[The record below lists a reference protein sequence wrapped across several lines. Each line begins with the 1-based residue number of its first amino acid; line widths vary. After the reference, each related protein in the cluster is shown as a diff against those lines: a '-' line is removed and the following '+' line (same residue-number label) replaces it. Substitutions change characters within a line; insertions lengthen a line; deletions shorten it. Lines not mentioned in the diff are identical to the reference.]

1 MTGYMMEQD
10 MQEILFTK
18 EELSAKIREMA
29 AEINRDYAGKS
40 PLVVGV
46 LRGSFIF
53 MADLVRELDLPLTID
68 FIQASSYGAG
78 TVSSGLVNIRLDLD
92 EDIAGKDILLVE
104 DILDTGNTLSK
115 LVAEL
120 KTRNPASIK
129 LCVLLD
135 KPSRR
140 TGPIQ
145 ADYVGFTIPD
155 AFVVG
160 CGLDYDQRYRQLPY
174 VGILKPEI
182 YE

>member
-1 MTGYMMEQD
+1 MEQD
-10 MQEILFTK
+10 MQQILFTQDQVAARVQ
-18 EELSAKIREMA
+18 ELA
-29 AEINRDYAGKS
+29 AQITRDYAGKT

-53 MADLVRELDLPLTID
+53 MA
-68 FIQASSYGAG
+68 ASSYGAG
-78 TVSSGLVNIRLDLD
+78 TTSSGLVNIRLDLHD
-92 EDIAGKDILLVE
+92 DIAGRDVLLVE

-120 KTRNPASIK
+120 KGRHPASLK

-135 KPSRR
+135 KPERR
-140 TGPIQ
+140 TRPLE

-160 CGLDYDQRYRQLPY
+160 CGLDYDQKYRQLPY
-174 VGILKPEI
+174 IGVLKPSV

>member
-1 MTGYMMEQD
+1 MMEQD
-10 MQEILFTK
+10 MQQILFTQ
-18 EELSAKIREMA
+18 EEIAARTRELA
-29 AEINRDYAGKS
+29 AQITQDYEGKA
-40 PLVVGV
+40 PLVVGI

-53 MADLVRELDLPLTID
+53 MADLVRHIHLPLTLD
-68 FIQASSYGAG
+68 FMSASSYGAG
-78 TVSSGLVNIRLDLD
+78 TTSSGLVNIRLDLS
-92 EDIAGKDILLVE
+92 EDIAGRDVLLVE

-120 KTRNPASIK
+120 QTRNPASLK

-135 KPSRR
+135 KPERR
-140 TGPIQ
+140 TRPIE

-174 VGILKPEI
+174 IGILCPRV